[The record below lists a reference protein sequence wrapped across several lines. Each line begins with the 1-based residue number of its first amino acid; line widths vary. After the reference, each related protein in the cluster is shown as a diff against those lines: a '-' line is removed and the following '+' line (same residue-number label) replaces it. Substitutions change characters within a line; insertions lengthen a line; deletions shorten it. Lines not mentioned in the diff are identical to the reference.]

1 VLTDTDIPPG
11 GEGKIE
17 VSFDTKGKRGTQ
29 KKTITVTSNDP
40 VNPTTTLSVSA
51 TVVIEFGFE
60 LYALNFGRLLFEQS
74 MTKTAP
80 LLIRDADK
88 VQVAEVTSDSRYV
101 TTRIASPAT
110 STSGRAQV
118 EVTVLPGMPIG
129 FFTAEITARSSQ
141 ATIPPATLTV
151 SGTILGNVEAMP
163 PEIRYKLIKEKP
175 DPAILTQK
183 VSIRST
189 RDTGTFRIVSVEDPD
204 NRLTLKLD
212 TVTAGREFTLF
223 ATLKQSAIDAG
234 EAQGTVLVRTDDST
248 QSALSIPYN
257 VMVRSENS
265 PPERIKSPLIKP

>member
-223 ATLKQSAIDAG
+223 ATLKQNAIDAG
-234 EAQGTVLVRTDDST
+234 DAQGTVLVRTDDST